1 MKKYRLK
8 KSEHVQDLVNK
19 IVEEFSSTFDP
30 QGSYTGSPENPF
42 EVPVQDQDDL

>member
-8 KSEHVQDLVNK
+8 KDEHVKDVVNK
-19 IVEEFSSTFDP
+19 IVKEFFSDNDP
-30 QGSYTGSPENPF
+30 QGSYTGCPKDPF